1 MTTRPPG
8 CWPVVRLT
16 LTHYDGVH
24 AVAEALKEADLPA
37 DVDPT
42 EASPKLAEAM
52 TKITVKGLT
61 GTLTWNDKG
70 EVQKDPTAYVI
81 KDGKYVQA

>member
-1 MTTRPPG
+1 
-8 CWPVVRLT
+8 
-16 LTHYDGVH
+16 
-24 AVAEALKEADLPA
+24 
-37 DVDPT
+37 
-42 EASPKLAEAM
+42 M